1 MNDFDYDVMQK
12 KRIARGAFSRKGTVN
27 QKGCR
32 LPHENLTKKE
42 REALN
47 GEVKTVGFN
56 DKITWDFFK
65 TLPVDLQ
72 EEYLDHQVKRF
83 GVGMSRISVDLFGLT
98 PQALRNHIARH
109 GLNVMGPGK
118 GKMPKAAWK
127 SWNRWINSGATNAP
141 IDDDPFEEIEPT
153 RPEEH
158 PTDPEVKP
166 FRAHDFE
173 DMFRECGME
182 REVTPTLPK
191 EEEDSENVN
200 FYPLTDLSLTLKGT
214 PVDILTTLRMSF
226 PALLDKVKTYRF
238 TIKVDG
244 YVL

>member
-1 MNDFDYDVMQK
+1 
-12 KRIARGAFSRKGTVN
+12 
-27 QKGCR
+27 
-32 LPHENLTKKE
+32 
-42 REALN
+42 
-47 GEVKTVGFN
+47 
-56 DKITWDFFK
+56 
-65 TLPVDLQ
+65 
-72 EEYLDHQVKRF
+72 
-83 GVGMSRISVDLFGLT
+83 
-98 PQALRNHIARH
+98 
-109 GLNVMGPGK
+109 MGPGK

-226 PALLDKVKTYRF
+226 PALLDKDKTYRF